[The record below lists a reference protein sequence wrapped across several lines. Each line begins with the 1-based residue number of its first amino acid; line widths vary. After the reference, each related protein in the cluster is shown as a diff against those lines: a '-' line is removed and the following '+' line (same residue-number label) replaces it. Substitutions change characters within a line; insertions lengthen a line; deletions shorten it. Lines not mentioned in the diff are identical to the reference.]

1 MELIH
6 MPPGPD
12 NPLLS
17 KDELDA
23 LGILGTANWGVLAC
37 RPAEAFSGALLARR
51 ASKPTAAY
59 SRCLLHF
66 VAYLLRTADETMK
79 YKAVASLLM
88 AMTCFVDSSWSN
100 CPDTNRSWFGYVIM
114 WCGCAFSWRSKL
126 EPTVALASRDAE
138 AIAAVYA
145 IKAVLG
151 FLIMLTEM
159 QFDPTIPVTVHVDNR
174 ATVDGSNSEK
184 IHKDSRHFAMRLAW
198 IREIV
203 RAGLVATSFIESARN
218 FADIF
223 TKVLTAIV
231 RSKLRPSL
239 MGHQDT

>member
-1 MELIH
+1 MRYKCIVNFFS
-6 MPPGPD
+6 M
-12 NPLLS
+12 LS
-17 KDELDA
+17 
-23 LGILGTANWGVLAC
+23 C
-37 RPAEAFSGALLARR
+37 
-51 ASKPTAAY
+51 Y
-59 SRCLLHF
+59 
-66 VAYLLRTADETMK
+66 
-79 YKAVASLLM
+79 
-88 AMTCFVDSSWSN
+88 VDSSWAN
-100 CPDTNRSWFGYVIM
+100 DPDTMRSWFGYVIL

-126 EPTVALASRDAE
+126 EPCVALASRDAE

>member
-1 MELIH
+1 
-6 MPPGPD
+6 
-12 NPLLS
+12 
-17 KDELDA
+17 
-23 LGILGTANWGVLAC
+23 
-37 RPAEAFSGALLARR
+37 
-51 ASKPTAAY
+51 
-59 SRCLLHF
+59 
-66 VAYLLRTADETMK
+66 MK

-138 AIAAVYA
+138 AIAAVFA

-151 FLIMLTEM
+151 FLIMLSEM
-159 QFDPTIPVTVHVDNR
+159 QFEPTLPVSVHVDNK
-174 ATVDGSNSEK
+174 ATVDGSHSEK
-184 IHKDSRHFAMRLAW
+184 VHKDSRHFAMRLAW

-203 RAGLVATSFIESARN
+203 KAKLVNTAFVDSAKN

-223 TKVLTAIV
+223 TKVLTAKV
-231 RSKLRPSL
+231 RSVLRPPI
-239 MGHQDT
+239 MGHAN